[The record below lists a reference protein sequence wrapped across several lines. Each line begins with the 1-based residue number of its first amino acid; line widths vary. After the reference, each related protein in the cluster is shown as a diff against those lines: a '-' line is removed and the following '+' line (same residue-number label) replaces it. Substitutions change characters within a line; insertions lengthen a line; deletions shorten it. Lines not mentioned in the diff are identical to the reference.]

1 MKFKKIKADS
11 EFKVVENYLKERLG
25 TWCDVDIEDLQN
37 NPDLVAH
44 VIDQLSNNSEFLSE
58 ILFNVIGL
66 DLETILTNIA

>member
-1 MKFKKIKADS
+1 MKFKKIKAGS

-25 TWCDVDIEDLQN
+25 MWCDVDIKDLQN

-44 VIDQLSNNSEFLSE
+44 VIDQLSNNPEFLSE